1 MIAQFAIAGLIG
13 AAEILVTEKKSRALS
28 RMLTTGFSRM
38 GILIGHFL
46 AMSTIIFLQ
55 ILVLAV
61 FGQLFLDL
69 DYFSSPL
76 ATLLLILVSA
86 LVNGALGLL
95 IGALAKSS
103 DTAVVFS
110 LVPMF
115 VFSALGGAWTPL
127 EYTSQTVQFVA
138 HFTPVAW
145 MMDGFKDI
153 LARGAGL
160 ETVWLPIVV
169 LLGFATLFFSLGTWR
184 FNFE

>member
-1 MIAQFAIAGLIG
+1 
-13 AAEILVTEKKSRALS
+13 
-28 RMLTTGFSRM
+28 
-38 GILIGHFL
+38 
-46 AMSTIIFLQ
+46 MSTIIFLQ
-55 ILVLAV
+55 LLVLAV

-69 DYFSSPL
+69 PYFSSPA
-76 ATLLLILVSA
+76 ATMLLIVASA
-86 LVNGALGLL
+86 LTNGALGLL

-115 VFSALGGAWTPL
+115 IFAGLGGAWVPL
-127 EYTSQTVQFVA
+127 EFASGAVQIVA

-160 ETVWLPIVV
+160 ETVWLPIIV
-169 LLGFATLFFSLGTWR
+169 LLGFAALFFSLGAWR
-184 FNFE
+184 FKFE